1 VVGADVHDTP
11 DYQEGVSGH
20 LAPVVAFALVARYAV
35 IQIEPEVRD
44 AKGDTP
50 SVLEATMPVSPDLV
64 KHHTRR
70 S

>member
-1 VVGADVHDTP
+1 
-11 DYQEGVSGH
+11 
-20 LAPVVAFALVARYAV
+20 VARYAI

-50 SVLEATMPVSPDLV
+50 SVEATKPVSPDLV

-70 S
+70 SYMTLL